1 MHVRWRQRIK
11 NLSSVFGMF
20 VKLPELTLDGL
31 GNVKVTQML
40 AT

>member
-1 MHVRWRQRIK
+1 MHVRRRQRIK

-31 GNVKVTQML
+31 GYVKVTQML